1 MRAAD
6 IIHYMTHLIHC
17 IVEYCDTFSL
27 AWVLLLRVLKIG
39 VNIDI
44 VGGKLCDQENFIKWK
59 FMKMSWWKIIRSRKY
74 DWFENYENHFLVIL
88 LHYENRCQRWCDW
101 WKIIR
106 PRKYDWFENY
116 ENYFLR
122 IGVNVDVIGGKL

>member
-1 MRAAD
+1 
-6 IIHYMTHLIHC
+6 
-17 IVEYCDTFSL
+17 
-27 AWVLLLRVLKIG
+27 
-39 VNIDI
+39 
-44 VGGKLCDQENFIKWK
+44 
-59 FMKMSWWKIIRSRKY
+59 MKMS
-74 DWFENYENHFLVIL
+74 
-88 LHYENRCQRWCDW
+88 W